1 MKSTARFA
9 IGFLLLFVFTS
20 MIAHKFYVSTYQVNY
35 VSQKK
40 MVQITS
46 RIFIDD
52 LNEALEKKYKKRAF
66 VGTDRQ
72 TDADVDLMKKYLSEK
87 FIIKINGQQK
97 AFNYLSN
104 ELEANVIVCYF
115 SIKDI
120 AKLNSLSVENSALM
134 ELNGDQQN
142 VIQANLDGEK
152 KSLLLTVDNFKGALK

>member
-52 LNEALEKKYKKRAF
+52 LNEALEKNTKKEP
-66 VGTDRQ
+66 
-72 TDADVDLMKKYLSEK
+72 L
-87 FIIKINGQQK
+87 
-97 AFNYLSN
+97 
-104 ELEANVIVCYF
+104 
-115 SIKDI
+115 
-120 AKLNSLSVENSALM
+120 
-134 ELNGDQQN
+134 
-142 VIQANLDGEK
+142 
-152 KSLLLTVDNFKGALK
+152 